1 MKRRS
6 KPHPHAARLFA
17 EPARPTDAYIA
28 NVDGASR
35 NNPGPA
41 SYGVVLRR
49 PDGSVIETLAKA
61 IGIKTNNEAEYFGLI
76 AALDLARAHRIAKL
90 RIRSDSELL
99 VRQMQGAYKVK
110 SLKLKQYHEQ
120 ARRLAG
126 QFAYVAYEHVPR
138 AENAEADKLAN
149 QALDSQRPSLDV
161 APALRRART
170 EDAGL
175 KAGATKAARVRANYV
190 NGVFVPEEPLALA
203 EGEEVELTILRKGK
217 T

>member
-1 MKRRS
+1 MKRHGKS
-6 KPHPHAARLFA
+6 HPHAARLFA

-49 PDGSVIETLAKA
+49 PDGSVIETLSKY

-110 SLKLKQYHEQ
+110 SPKLKHFHEQ

-126 QFAYVAYEHVPR
+126 QFAFVAYEHVPR

-149 QALDSQRPSLDV
+149 KALDDQLPLRKA
-161 APALRRART
+161 APPLRA
-170 EDAGL
+170 ASGAASANL
-175 KAGATKAARVRANYV
+175 KAGATKPLRARANYV
-190 NGVFVPEEPLALA
+190 NGVLVPDEPLPLA
-203 EGEEVELTILRKGK
+203 EGEAVELTIRKK
-217 T
+217 N